1 MEKEYINGQMDLNI
15 LETTLMVKSKGMG
28 FLSILQVKN
37 IKEIGRMESNKD
49 TEK

>member
-15 LETTLMVKSKGMG
+15 QETTLMVKSKGME

-37 IKEIGRMESNKD
+37 IKEIGRMESNKG
-49 TEK
+49 TER